1 MPILESGFS
10 FQSPTMFKVQQE
22 LRGATLSRNEIRAA
36 LAREWERPDIASRIR
51 PGMRVALGVGS
62 RGINHLALLVHTTIE
77 LLRARGARPFIVP
90 AMGSHGG
97 GTAAGQREVLQA
109 YGITEEAMGVPIDDR
124 MDTVELGTVDG
135 VPVYFSRAALEADLI
150 VPICRVKP
158 HTSFKASI
166 ESGYCKMLVIGFGKH
181 RGASTIHRLG
191 MQHFGTVIPRVATFI
206 RDHAPVGPGVAVVEN
221 GRDETAVVE
230 IITPERMLEDEA
242 RLLALAKSYLP
253 TIGIDPIDV
262 LIVDRI
268 GKNISGAGMDPNVT
282 GRSDTPVKFP
292 DTPTIRRIV
301 VLGLTEET
309 HGNATGIGLADIIT
323 RRCYEQI
330 DWPVTYTNVVT
341 AGSFQA
347 AKIPM
352 ILDTDEQ
359 ALAVALKAA
368 SPVEPPDARVV
379 RIADTLHLETLWV
392 SSRVAEDIRGNPRFT
407 VTDETRTLSFDA
419 SGNLTW

>member
-1 MPILESGFS
+1 MPILESGFT
-10 FQSPTMFKVQQE
+10 FTSPTMVKVHQE

-36 LAREWERPDIASRIR
+36 LAREWERPEVAGRIR
-51 PGMRVALGVGS
+51 PGMRIALGVGS
-62 RGINHLALLVHTTIE
+62 RGISNLALVVHTTIE
-77 LLRARGARPFIVP
+77 ILKARGANPFIVP

-97 GTAAGQREVLQA
+97 GTSEGQREVLAA
-109 YGITEEAMGVPIDDR
+109 YGITEASMGVPIDDR
-124 MDTVELGTVDG
+124 MDTVELGEVDG
-135 VPVYFSRAALEADLI
+135 LPVHFSRAAMEADLI
-150 VPICRVKP
+150 VPVCRVKP
-158 HTSFKASI
+158 HTDFKATI

-181 RGASTIHRLG
+181 RGASTVHRLG
-191 MQHFGTVIPRVATFI
+191 MQNFGTVIPKVATFI
-206 RDHAPVGPGVAVVEN
+206 RDHAPVGPGVALVEN
-221 GRDETAVVE
+221 GHDETALVE
-230 IITPERMLEDEA
+230 IITPERMLDDEA

-282 GRSDTPVKFP
+282 GRSGTPAEFP
-292 DTPTIRRIV
+292 DTPTIGRIV

-341 AGSFQA
+341 AGSFEA

-352 ILDTDEQ
+352 VLDTDQ
-359 ALAVALKAA
+359 AALAVALKAA
-368 SPVEPPDARVV
+368 LPVDPEQARVV
-379 RIADTLHLETLWV
+379 RIPDTLHLETLWV
-392 SSRVAEDIRGNPRFT
+392 SRPVADELRSNPRFT
-407 VTDETRTLSFDA
+407 VTGETRTLSFDA
-419 SGNLTW
+419 AGNLTW